1 MEIMFLISVVSIVYA
16 YFGYPASLYLL
27 SMVSRKQVNNIVWHP
42 NVTMIITA
50 YNEEK
55 NIRDKI
61 KNTLAIRYPKDKLQI
76 IIASDGSGDKT
87 VEIAEEYKNN
97 GIEILNRVE
106 RTGKENTQKEAIR
119 IARGEIFVFTDVAT
133 MLEPDGLE
141 QIVSNFSDNT
151 VGCVSSEDRL
161 IGNDG
166 KVSGEG
172 FYVQYEMW
180 LRRLESKCNS
190 IVGLSG
196 SFFAARKIVCDDF
209 SGNMQSDFRTVLSS
223 IKKGLRC
230 IIDPKAFG
238 YYVDIKGKSKEF
250 DRKVRTVLRGL
261 TVYFNHT
268 ELLNI
273 FKYGFFSY
281 QYFCH
286 KLLRWTV
293 PALLVIALLSN
304 AALSVNSFFY
314 LVILFLQVLFYGMA
328 LINIVTNRDYSLS
341 IANIPKYFLVV
352 NASIAMAWWKYIRRQ
367 RIVLWNPSER

>member
-1 MEIMFLISVVSIVYA
+1 MEIIFLISITCVIYA

-27 SMVSRKQVNNIVWHP
+27 SIISNKKVNKNIYYP
-42 NVTMIITA
+42 TVTIIITV

-55 NIRDKI
+55 KIRDKI
-61 KNTLAIRYPKDKLQI
+61 INTLGIEYPRDKLQI
-76 IIASDGSGDKT
+76 IIASDGSNDKT
-87 VEIAEEYKNN
+87 IGIAEEYRT
-97 GIEILNRVE
+97 GIEILNRME
-106 RTGKENTQKEAIR
+106 RTGKENTQKEAIK
-119 IARGEIFVFTDVAT
+119 IARGDIFVFTDVAT
-133 MLEPDGLE
+133 MLESDGLV

-161 IGNDG
+161 VGSDG

-172 FYVQYEMW
+172 FYVRYEMW

-230 IIDPKAFG
+230 IIDPMAIG
-238 YYVDIKGKSKEF
+238 YYMDVKGKSNEF

-261 TVYFNHT
+261 TVYFNHA
-268 ELLNI
+268 ELLNV
-273 FKYGFFSY
+273 FKYGLFSY

-286 KLLRWTV
+286 KLLRWIV
-293 PALLVIALLSN
+293 PVFLVIGFISN
-304 AALSVNSFFY
+304 VFISVNSLFY
-314 LVILFLQVLFYGMA
+314 QLILSLQVLFYGIA
-328 LINIVTNRDYSLS
+328 LVSIKTDRDFSFN
-341 IANIPKYFLVV
+341 IANVPKYFLVV
-352 NASIAMAWWKYIRRQ
+352 NASIVMAWWKYIRRQ
-367 RIVLWNPSER
+367 RIVFWNPSER

>member
-1 MEIMFLISVVSIVYA
+1 MHISDIPHLCIYCQYLFSKPVNKKLY
-16 YFGYPASLYLL
+16 YPT
-27 SMVSRKQVNNIVWHP
+27 
-42 NVTMIITA
+42 VTIIITA

-55 NIRDKI
+55 KIRDKI
-61 KNTLAIRYPKDKLQI
+61 INTLALEYPKDKLQI
-76 IIASDGSGDKT
+76 IIASDGSNDKT
-87 VEIAEEYKNN
+87 VEIAEKYKN
-97 GIEILNRVE
+97 GIEIINRLE
-106 RTGKENTQKEAIR
+106 RSGKENTQKEAIG
-119 IARGEIFVFTDVAT
+119 IARGEILVFSDVAT
-133 MLEPDGLE
+133 MLESDGLV

-161 IGNDG
+161 IGKGG

-172 FYVQYEMW
+172 FYVRYEMW

-223 IKKGLRC
+223 VKKGLRC
-230 IIDPKAFG
+230 IIDPKAVG
-238 YYVDIKGKSKEF
+238 YYMEVKGKGKEF

-268 ELLNI
+268 ELLNV
-273 FKYGFFSY
+273 FKYGLFSY

-293 PALLVIALLSN
+293 PVFLVTAFISN
-304 AALSVNSFFY
+304 AVLAVHSSFYQFM
-314 LVILFLQVLFYGMA
+314 LLLQVLFYGIA
-328 LINIVTNRDYSLS
+328 LTSIAIDRDYSFNL
-341 IANIPKYFLVV
+341 ANVPKYFLIV
-352 NASIAMAWWKYIRRQ
+352 NASIAMAWLKYIRHH

>member
-293 PALLVIALLSN
+293 PALLVIALFSN

>member
-1 MEIMFLISVVSIVYA
+1 MELVFIISIACIVFS
-16 YFGYPASLYLL
+16 YFGYPASLYIL
-27 SMVSRKQVNNIVWHP
+27 SFMSSKSVNSNIYYP
-42 NVTMIITA
+42 DVTFIITA

-55 NIRDKI
+55 NIRNKI
-61 KNTLAIRYPKDKLQI
+61 NNTLAIRYPKDKLQI
-76 IIASDGSGDKT
+76 IIASDGSVDKT
-87 VEIAEEYKNN
+87 VKIAEEYKIN
-97 GIEILNRVE
+97 GIEIINRLE
-106 RTGKENTQKEAIR
+106 RAGKENTQKEAIK
-119 IARGEIFVFTDVAT
+119 IARGEILVFSDVAT
-133 MLEPDGLE
+133 MLEAEGLV
-141 QIVSNFSDNT
+141 QIVSNFSDNS

-161 IGNDG
+161 IGKNG

-172 FYVQYEMW
+172 FYVRYEMW

-209 SGNMQSDFRTVLSS
+209 SGNMQSDFRTVISS

-230 IIDPKAFG
+230 VIDPKAVG
-238 YYVDIKGKSKEF
+238 YYVDIKGNSKEF

-273 FKYGFFSY
+273 FKYGLFSY

-293 PALLVIALLSN
+293 PAFLIVAFLSN
-304 AALSVNSFFY
+304 AIISVHSPSYMF
-314 LVILFLQVLFYGMA
+314 ILFLQILFYGMA
-328 LINIVTNRDYSLS
+328 LINIKYEREYSLN
-341 IANIPKYFLVV
+341 IANVPKYFLVV
-352 NASIAMAWWKYIRRQ
+352 NASIAMAWWKYMRRQ
-367 RIVLWNPSER
+367 RIVLWNSSER

>member
-1 MEIMFLISVVSIVYA
+1 MEIIFIISIVSVIYA
-16 YFGYPASLYLL
+16 YFGYPLSLYLL
-27 SMVSRKQVNNIVWHP
+27 SIFFRKPVKNEVYYPMVTI
-42 NVTMIITA
+42 IITA
-50 YNEEK
+50 YNEENK
-55 NIRDKI
+55 IRDKI
-61 KNTLAIRYPKDKLQI
+61 INTLALQYPKDKLQI
-76 IIASDGSGDKT
+76 IIASDGSNDKT
-87 VEIAEEYKNN
+87 VEIADEYKN
-97 GIEILNRVE
+97 GIEILNRLE
-106 RTGKENTQKEAIR
+106 RSGKENTQKEAIR
-119 IARGEIFVFTDVAT
+119 IARGEIFVFSDVAT
-133 MLEPDGLE
+133 MLESDGLV

-161 IGNDG
+161 IGKGG

-172 FYVQYEMW
+172 FYVRYEMW

-230 IIDPKAFG
+230 IIDPKAVG
-238 YYVDIKGKSKEF
+238 YYLDVKGKSKEF

-273 FKYGFFSY
+273 FKYGLFSY

-293 PALLVIALLSN
+293 PVFLVTALLSN
-304 AALSVNSFFY
+304 AFLAVDSLFY
-314 LVILFLQVLFYGMA
+314 RFMLLLQVLFYCMA
-328 LINIVTNRDYSLS
+328 LISIKVDRDYSFNL
-341 IANIPKYFLVV
+341 ANVPKYFLIV
-352 NASIAMAWWKYIRRQ
+352 NASIAMAWWKYIRHH

>member
-1 MEIMFLISVVSIVYA
+1 MEIIFLISVVSIVYV

-27 SMVSRKQVNNIVWHP
+27 SIVSRKQVNNIVWHP

-133 MLEPDGLE
+133 MLEPDGLL

-172 FYVQYEMW
+172 FYVRYEMW

-190 IVGLSG
+190 VVGLSG

-230 IIDPKAFG
+230 IIDPKAVG

-273 FKYGFFSY
+273 FKYGLFSY

-286 KLLRWTV
+286 KLFRWMV
-293 PALLVIALLSN
+293 PAFLMIALLSN
-304 AALSVNSFFY
+304 AALSVNSLFY
-314 LVILFLQVLFYGMA
+314 RVILLLQVLFYSVA
-328 LINIVTNRDYSLS
+328 LINVATNREYSIN